1 MRTNLVSTVT
11 IASTLLRVPLSNGFQ
26 TQTSHGLRNNI
37 SVKLSTKNGNS
48 SETSQKSPAIDFQSR
63 QKCWRPTV
71 SDVERISWGK
81 PAKKKGTGSRGVPHR
96 LNHDDERRQF
106 DQARRKGFLE
116 VGGSGW
122 RKTRRGSPLVNS
134 YRSLCDAKA
143 QVCMILHKGNEGIDE
158 LVVDLSPLRL
168 PESFKKLKMETEG
181 FVGLPRRVINNIPVD
196 EETADDLM
204 DNDDMD
210 LIDTSKDAWDTKAIY
225 QLPHYCVA
233 WELPRSEAKEV
244 LKKLAVVFKTCEPK
258 ASKSKKPN
266 HVKNGKNR
274 RSGGYGIG

>member
-1 MRTNLVSTVT
+1 MTPMNLSSDGGDRILEDV
-11 IASTLLRVPLSNGFQ
+11 ASPS
-26 TQTSHGLRNNI
+26 
-37 SVKLSTKNGNS
+37 
-48 SETSQKSPAIDFQSR
+48 IDWESR
-63 QKCWRPTV
+63 QKCWRPTI

-122 RKTRRGSPLVNS
+122 RATRRGSPLVNS
-134 YRSLCDAKA
+134 YRSLCDARG

-158 LVVDLSPLRL
+158 LVVDFSPLRL
-168 PESFKKLKMETEG
+168 PESFKKLEVETYA
-181 FVGLPRRVINNIPVD
+181 FVDLPRSDLDDIPLEENVNN
-196 EETADDLM
+196 ESM
-204 DNDDMD
+204 DTGGTELTDVSEDPWE
-210 LIDTSKDAWDTKAIY
+210 ARPIY
-225 QLPHYCVA
+225 QLPPYCMT

-244 LKKLAVVFKTCEPK
+244 LKKLAVEFKTFEK
-258 ASKSKKPN
+258 KLSKSKKPK
-266 HVKNGKNR
+266 HVKPGKNR

>member
-1 MRTNLVSTVT
+1 MRSHIFTT
-11 IASTLLRVPLSNGFQ
+11 ITSTLLCIQPSNGFQ
-26 TQTSHGLRNNI
+26 TQARHGTRF
-37 SVKLSTKNGNS
+37 VTAMKLSTESGDKS
-48 SETSQKSPAIDFQSR
+48 IDWETR

-96 LNHDDERRQF
+96 LNHEDERRQF

-122 RKTRRGSPLVNS
+122 RATRSGSPLVNS
-134 YRSLCDAKA
+134 YRSLCDARE

-168 PESFKKLKMETEG
+168 PESFQKLEMETDA
-181 FVGLPRRVINNIPVD
+181 FVGLPRGVIDDAKVMQDVGD
-196 EETADDLM
+196 ELT
-204 DNDDMD
+204 DNDEMD
-210 LIDTSKDAWDTKAIY
+210 LVDASEDSSWDTRPIY
-225 QLPHYCVA
+225 QLPPFCIT

-244 LKKLAVVFKTCEPK
+244 LKKLAVVFQTSEQK
-258 ASKSKKPN
+258 ASKSKKPK
-266 HVKNGKNR
+266 HVKPGKNR